1 MPETSQPSTNDSRYW
16 GYMGASPN
24 SGYASGVA
32 IRIRRF
38 VDHLCNVAPALVCT
52 PPPPPPPPPQNNF
65 SALNQEL
72 FEGCPGMV
80 IVLVLVL
87 VSHEE

>member
-1 MPETSQPSTNDSRYW
+1 MCKCPVDRLGHFRHNAGRDRVRRAPSEKK
-16 GYMGASPN
+16 GYF
-24 SGYASGVA
+24 GYLNL
-32 IRIRRF
+32 
-38 VDHLCNVAPALVCT
+38 DNVAPALVCT
-52 PPPPPPPPPQNNF
+52 GPPPPNNF

-87 VSHEE
+87 VH